1 MQMCHCRVLD
11 TVALFPHPRG
21 PPYKS
26 SLRYLATKYL
36 QRSIQE
42 GEHDSA
48 VDARAAMDLALLKIE
63 KGVTPTVTIV
73 SHIVCR
79 CLRVLMTDSTPC
91 HIPMQLLIS
100 SALTPRSSL

>member
-26 SLRYLATKYL
+26 SLRYLASKYL
-36 QRSIQE
+36 QRAIQE

-48 VDARAAMDLALLKIE
+48 VDARAAMDLTLLKIE
-63 KGVTPTVTIV
+63 KGEA
-73 SHIVCR
+73 
-79 CLRVLMTDSTPC
+79 
-91 HIPMQLLIS
+91 QLGCGCNDCCN
-100 SALTPRSSL
+100 T

>member
-1 MQMCHCRVLD
+1 MCHCRVLD

-36 QRSIQE
+36 QRTIQE

-48 VDARAAMDLALLKIE
+48 VDARAAMDLALLKIQ
-63 KGVTPTVTIV
+63 KGALLVGASAADTAHHP
-73 SHIVCR
+73 SHVGK
-79 CLRVLMTDSTPC
+79 
-91 HIPMQLLIS
+91 
-100 SALTPRSSL
+100 

>member
-1 MQMCHCRVLD
+1 MQMCHCRVID

-63 KGVTPTVTIV
+63 KGGPVTHLSKAASVVGLGNNDATCMHAARVT
-73 SHIVCR
+73 
-79 CLRVLMTDSTPC
+79 L
-91 HIPMQLLIS
+91 
-100 SALTPRSSL
+100 

>member
-1 MQMCHCRVLD
+1 MKQHYHPLQQLVGPTETQSHLRWFMQMCHCRVLD

-63 KGVTPTVTIV
+63 KGVKPAV
-73 SHIVCR
+73 
-79 CLRVLMTDSTPC
+79 
-91 HIPMQLLIS
+91 
-100 SALTPRSSL
+100 